1 MRTGSFTFAS
11 TAGDRI
17 VTVDDQTGN
26 SMGRSP
32 RIARSTRALFDVSG
46 LFFNLGRRIGRA
58 AIPAIRKTKWIYD
71 WLAGS
76 EDEAL
81 RAETNLGGALAVE
94 LRATTQ
100 PVSDPTLTP
109 LATQLCQR
117 LAACVRDPHRTFHC
131 EVINGDA
138 PNAIALPGGFVFI
151 NHSLVELCER
161 RPDELAFVIGHE
173 MGHIIRRHAWDR
185 MLNEALLGVAATV
198 GARAGVLGGWLR
210 QNGRQV
216 LQNAHSRDREL
227 EADEFGLRLAVAAR
241 FAPGGAIA
249 LLQRIEQL
257 GSDPG
262 ILGQYFASHPAA
274 SERMTH
280 LQAMARRLPAGQQS

>member
-1 MRTGSFTFAS
+1 M
-11 TAGDRI
+11 
-17 VTVDDQTGN
+17 
-26 SMGRSP
+26 
-32 RIARSTRALFDVSG
+32 SG
-46 LFFNLGRRIGRA
+46 LFYNLGRRIGRA
-58 AIPAIRKTKWIYD
+58 TIPAIRKTKWIYD
-71 WLAGS
+71 GLAGS
-76 EDEAL
+76 EDEVL
-81 RAETNLGGALAVE
+81 RAETNLGRALAVE

-100 PVSDPTLTP
+100 PMSDPALTL
-109 LATQLCQR
+109 LAAQLCQQ

-131 EVINGDA
+131 EVIHGET
-138 PNAIALPGGFVFI
+138 PNAMALPGGFVFI
-151 NHSLVELCER
+151 SHSLVELCAR
-161 RPDELAFVIGHE
+161 RPDELAFAIGHE

-216 LQNAHSRDREL
+216 LLNAHSRDREL

-241 FAPGGAIA
+241 FAAGGAIA
-249 LLQRIEQL
+249 MLQRIELL

-274 SERMTH
+274 SERMAH
-280 LQAMARRLPAGQQS
+280 LQAIAQRLAVGQKS